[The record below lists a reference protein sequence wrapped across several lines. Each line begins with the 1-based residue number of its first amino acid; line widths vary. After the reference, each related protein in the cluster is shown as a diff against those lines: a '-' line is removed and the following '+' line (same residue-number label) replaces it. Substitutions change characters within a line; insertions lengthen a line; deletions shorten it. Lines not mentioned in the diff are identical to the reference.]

1 MRNRFANI
9 DNKNSALEPKFE
21 NLNDMVYLNFIS
33 GRGNLSS
40 DNDVHI
46 LNNGHKKFES
56 LISDI
61 KLAKKFIH
69 MEYYI
74 LQNDY
79 LGRRILDE
87 LSKKASEG
95 VKVRLYVDGMG
106 SYLTSKRFYK
116 NLISKGGE
124 VCIFYPTNFI
134 RINFRNHRKIAV
146 IDGYKAYIGGMNIGD
161 EYLGLSKKFGLWR
174 DMHIKIMGTAA
185 AELNLRFIMDW
196 NFSSSKKIDI
206 SEFYFPTQPRVKYG
220 QGKIQIISSGP
231 DTKYPNIQ
239 YSYTKMITEANKYV
253 YIQTPYFVPHESIL
267 ESIKIAALSGI
278 DVKIMIPSKPDHPFV
293 YWASLSYI
301 GSLIEFGVKCYSYT
315 EGVLH
320 SKLLII
326 DGLVSYIGTANVDM
340 RSLRLNFESNAFIF
354 DEKIAKTLETD
365 YINDIKNCTQIDV
378 KYYNKRSINIKIKEA
393 ISRLLSPLL

>member
-1 MRNRFANI
+1 MDDWRLIGLIHTVLTYLGIVPFILNIIFSVIIVFYERKNPTATWVWFMVLLLVPYIGFLLYIMLGMDSRKHRVFASKQQNDIRLYEEYLSISTMRNRFANI

-196 NFSSSKKIDI
+196 NFSSSKK
-206 SEFYFPTQPRVKYG
+206 
-220 QGKIQIISSGP
+220 
-231 DTKYPNIQ
+231 
-239 YSYTKMITEANKYV
+239 
-253 YIQTPYFVPHESIL
+253 
-267 ESIKIAALSGI
+267 
-278 DVKIMIPSKPDHPFV
+278 
-293 YWASLSYI
+293 
-301 GSLIEFGVKCYSYT
+301 
-315 EGVLH
+315 
-320 SKLLII
+320 
-326 DGLVSYIGTANVDM
+326 
-340 RSLRLNFESNAFIF
+340 
-354 DEKIAKTLETD
+354 
-365 YINDIKNCTQIDV
+365 
-378 KYYNKRSINIKIKEA
+378 
-393 ISRLLSPLL
+393 